1 MVMTMAIDASRLRV
15 SPVFEGLTDEELER
29 SAALFEEVELLAGS
43 SMIKEGDFS
52 YRFFVVLDGEV
63 DVTHH
68 FDPVRRLGPGEIC
81 GEIGLL
87 TGQRRTARVV
97 AHTRCKL
104 ASLMTW
110 DFRTLMEQAPAA
122 ARKIEAIAEERLAAN
137 EATTPDADAS

>member
-1 MVMTMAIDASRLRV
+1 MAIDASRLRV
-15 SPVFEGLTDEELER
+15 SPVFDGLSDEELDR
-29 SAALFEEVELLAGS
+29 SAELFEEIELLAGS
-43 SMIKEGDFS
+43 SLIKEGDFS

-63 DVTHH
+63 DVTHD

-122 ARKIEAIAEERLAAN
+122 AREIEAIAEERLAAN
-137 EATTPDADAS
+137 EAATPDPDANAS

>member
-1 MVMTMAIDASRLRV
+1 MAIDASRLRV
-15 SPVFEGLTDEELER
+15 SPVFDGLSDDELDR
-29 SAALFEEVELLAGS
+29 SAELFEEIELLAGS
-43 SMIKEGDFS
+43 SLIKEGDFS

-63 DVTHH
+63 DVTHD

-122 ARKIEAIAEERLAAN
+122 AREIEAIAEERLAAN
-137 EATTPDADAS
+137 EAATPDPDANAS

>member
-1 MVMTMAIDASRLRV
+1 MAIDASRLRV
-15 SPVFEGLTDEELER
+15 SPVFDGLSDEELDRGAE
-29 SAALFEEVELLAGS
+29 LFEEIELLAGS
-43 SMIKEGDFS
+43 SLIKEGDFS

-63 DVTHH
+63 DVTHD

-97 AHTRCKL
+97 AHTRCRL

-122 ARKIEAIAEERLAAN
+122 AREIEAIAEERLAAN
-137 EATTPDADAS
+137 EAATPDPDANES

>member
-1 MVMTMAIDASRLRV
+1 MAIDASRLRV
-15 SPVFEGLTDEELER
+15 SSVFDGLSDEELDH
-29 SAALFEEVELLAGS
+29 SAELFEEIELLAGS
-43 SMIKEGDFS
+43 SLIKEGDFS

-63 DVTHH
+63 DVTHD

-97 AHTRCKL
+97 AHTRCRL

-122 ARKIEAIAEERLAAN
+122 ARQIEAIAAERLAAN
-137 EATTPDADAS
+137 EAPATGPARDES